1 MDAEP
6 GTSSP
11 QDSTGIPRHLHDPT
25 RTWSFSLRCPHALCG
40 DRQSYAWRVGRC
52 SGSTGQPFST
62 HVDKLRFSTAR
73 SRRAWLK
80 YRSASRRNAHGR
92 WLGTPGKG
100 KTREGSSARESEGR
114 RIGRRTNKG
123 FSTEKVPYLP
133 QWQPRASFGI
143 AKRIQASGSW
153 RIKAREHPKKS
164 LEPLSTQLKPLETS
178 WVKKRKGAYLK
189 HSNAGTFEE
198 HDCCL

>member
-11 QDSTGIPRHLHDPT
+11 QDSSRIPRHLHDPT
-25 RTWSFSLRCPHALCG
+25 RTWSFSVRRRDALCE

-73 SRRAWLK
+73 SRRAWPK
-80 YRSASRRNAHGR
+80 HRSASRRNAYGR
-92 WLGTPGKG
+92 WLRAPGKG
-100 KTREGSSARESEGR
+100 RGREGSSARESEGR
-114 RIGRRTNKG
+114 RIGRRNNKG
-123 FSTEKVPYLP
+123 FSTGKVPYLP

-143 AKRIQASGSW
+143 AERIQASGSW
-153 RIKAREHPKKS
+153 RIKAREHPKNP
-164 LEPLSTQLKPLETS
+164 LEPLSTQLEPLETS
-178 WVKKRKGAYLK
+178 WVKK
-189 HSNAGTFEE
+189 
-198 HDCCL
+198 